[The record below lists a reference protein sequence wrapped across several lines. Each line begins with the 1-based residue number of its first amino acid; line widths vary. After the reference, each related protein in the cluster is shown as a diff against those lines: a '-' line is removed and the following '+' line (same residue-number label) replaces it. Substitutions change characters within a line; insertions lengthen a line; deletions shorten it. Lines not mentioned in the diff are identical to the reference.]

1 MEVLATDLRYHYPL
15 LFFLQGNSL
24 GEDES
29 PGQCQAALPVIH
41 KAEQALL
48 EVSVQ
53 ADSVL
58 AKQDPRG
65 YSLPAQ
71 SGNNTTAHL
80 FRSPGGQA
88 FSAHYLI

>member
-1 MEVLATDLRYHYPL
+1 M
-15 LFFLQGNSL
+15 
-24 GEDES
+24 
-29 PGQCQAALPVIH
+29 IH

-58 AKQDPRG
+58 AEQDPRG

-71 SGNNTTAHL
+71 SGNNPTAHL
-80 FRSPGGQA
+80 FRSLGGQA